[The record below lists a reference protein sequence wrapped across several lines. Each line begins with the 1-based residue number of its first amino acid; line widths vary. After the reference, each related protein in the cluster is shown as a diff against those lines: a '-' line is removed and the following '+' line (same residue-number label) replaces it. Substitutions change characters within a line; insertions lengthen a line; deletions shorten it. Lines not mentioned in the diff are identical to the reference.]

1 MNFVSKTL
9 EIREGGTFRI
19 LGRQRIVDGIP
30 RFSWSNSGIEFN
42 AVFDRMTVYFGEYT
56 ADQPVMYKIYV
67 DGYEVKASVMGKGVT
82 AVIENVRDRKHKVKI
97 LRISE
102 GTPLTYIDKIVIFGS
117 KPEFSMP
124 EESKQLKL
132 EFLGDSITCGYGVL
146 SSKEQNVYYT
156 HEQDSTKSYAYLTA
170 EALNAEIRTIAISG
184 QGIVH
189 SCGENVGIRFVEF
202 FEAVSR
208 EQGGYKCDGYIPDVF
223 VINGGTN
230 DKLSHVT
237 MDEFVKG
244 GIELLTA
251 IRKMY
256 PDTPIIWMYGAMVH
270 VFEEGVIKAVQKFN
284 RTDKNTYSLIVK
296 SISEYKNQTGAN
308 GHPNVN
314 ASVRCAGILKRKIAE
329 ILTLRK

>member
-132 EFLGDSITCGYGVL
+132 EFLLKKLL
-146 SSKEQNVYYT
+146 SKHRNTDIHLKEKHPFLQYT
-156 HEQDSTKSYAYLTA
+156 LFFIFSDLTTK
-170 EALNAEIRTIAISG
+170 
-184 QGIVH
+184 
-189 SCGENVGIRFVEF
+189 
-202 FEAVSR
+202 
-208 EQGGYKCDGYIPDVF
+208 
-223 VINGGTN
+223 
-230 DKLSHVT
+230 
-237 MDEFVKG
+237 
-244 GIELLTA
+244 
-251 IRKMY
+251 
-256 PDTPIIWMYGAMVH
+256 
-270 VFEEGVIKAVQKFN
+270 
-284 RTDKNTYSLIVK
+284 
-296 SISEYKNQTGAN
+296 
-308 GHPNVN
+308 
-314 ASVRCAGILKRKIAE
+314 
-329 ILTLRK
+329 